1 MGQKV
6 HPYGFRLGVT
16 KTWISNWYARKGY
29 AEQLV
34 EDMAL
39 RKHIFKT
46 LSHAGISK
54 VEIERSANRVR
65 VNIHTARPGIIIGKK
80 GLEVDRLKVE
90 LQKVMSGKQVNLNI
104 KEVRRAE
111 LDAALIGQNIAL
123 QLEKRVSFRRAMK
136 KSVVSALRFGAK
148 GIKIRVS
155 GRLGGAEIARSEWY
169 REGRVPLHT
178 LRADIDYGT
187 ANSNTTFGIIGV
199 KVWVYKGDILPG
211 KGIERP
217 QGFQEKDK
225 EREKGKGRG
234 RASA

>member
-6 HPYGFRLGVT
+6 HPYGFRLGVN
-16 KTWISNWYARKGY
+16 KSWKSNWCGRRDYPD
-29 AEQLV
+29 LLH
-34 EDMAL
+34 EDIKL
-39 RKHIFKT
+39 RSYIGKT
-46 LSHAGISK
+46 LSHAGISS

-80 GLEVDRLKVE
+80 GLEVDRLKEE
-90 LQKVMSGKQVNLNI
+90 LQKMIVGKQVNLNI

-111 LDAALIGQNIAL
+111 LDATLVAQSVAL
-123 QLEKRVSFRRAMK
+123 QLEKRISFRRAMK
-136 KSVVSALRFGAK
+136 KTVLSSLRFGAK

-187 ANSNTTFGIIGV
+187 AVASTTFGVIGV
-199 KVWVYKGDILPG
+199 KVWIYRGDILPAKDG
-211 KGIERP
+211 KEEVSAGGRSGSRRP
-217 QGFQEKDK
+217 AA
-225 EREKGKGRG
+225 R
-234 RASA
+234 

>member
-1 MGQKV
+1 L
-6 HPYGFRLGVT
+6 GFN

-29 AEQLV
+29 SEQLI
-34 EDMAL
+34 EDIQL
-39 RKHIFKT
+39 RQHIFKT
-46 LSHAGISK
+46 LAHAGISK

-80 GLEVDRLKVE
+80 GLEVDRLKEE
-90 LQKVMSGKQVNLNI
+90 LQKVLSGKQVNLNI

-111 LDAALIGQNIAL
+111 LDATLIGQNIAL

-199 KVWVYKGDILPG
+199 KVWVYKGDTLPG
-211 KGIERP
+211 KGFERP
-217 QGFQEKDK
+217 QGFQEKEK
-225 EREKGKGRG
+225 EKGAK
-234 RASA
+234 ASA

>member
-6 HPYGFRLGVT
+6 HPYGFRLGVS

-29 AEQLV
+29 SDQLL
-34 EDMAL
+34 EDVAL
-39 RKHIFKT
+39 RKHIFKA
-46 LSHAGISK
+46 LAHAGISK

-80 GLEVDRLKVE
+80 GMEVDRLKVE
-90 LQKVMSGKQVNLNI
+90 LQKVMGGKQVNLNI

-111 LDAALIGQNIAL
+111 LDAVLIGQNIAL

-187 ANSNTTFGIIGV
+187 ANSNTTYGIIGV

-211 KGIERP
+211 KGVQRP

-225 EREKGKGRG
+225 DEKGRG
-234 RASA
+234 RGKTSS